1 MYNINNMIICSF
13 HSQYDKYYIGTPPQ
27 REVVFTGL
35 NDNVDKKF
43 LQEMCQKYGKVEHI
57 KIYYDPLTK
66 KHAGKAKV
74 TFDLTKSA
82 KLACTKLNSCSVMGN
97 IITTQLEPN
106 LKGLYVW
113 NVVVL

>member
-1 MYNINNMIICSF
+1 
-13 HSQYDKYYIGTPPQ
+13 
-27 REVVFTGL
+27 
-35 NDNVDKKF
+35 
-43 LQEMCQKYGKVEHI
+43 MCQKYGKVEHI

-66 KHAGKAKV
+66 KHAGKARV

-106 LKGLYVW
+106 LKGLYLRKYHGDEKIDLSCDNRGIACSRITDVKCKHKS
-113 NVVVL
+113 N